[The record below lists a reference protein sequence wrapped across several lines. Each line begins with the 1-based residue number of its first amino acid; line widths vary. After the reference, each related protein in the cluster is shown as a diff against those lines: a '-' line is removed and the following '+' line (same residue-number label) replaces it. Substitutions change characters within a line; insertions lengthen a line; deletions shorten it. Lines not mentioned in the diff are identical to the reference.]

1 MSRKDSG
8 WSLLRSDL
16 ACHTA
21 NGDSISYRDTRLKM
35 AALAFSEKRYQFA
48 LNVYLEIAYRDL
60 DGRGQLVC
68 SSVYEPI
75 CEISKALHLDLSD
88 IKNVWDGGI
97 ATKLALPTDQG
108 EAWEEISGYLSI
120 LINQ

>member
-1 MSRKDSG
+1 MSRKGSI

-60 DGRGQLVC
+60 DGPTQLVC
-68 SSVYEPI
+68 SSIYGSI

-88 IKNVWDGGI
+88 IKNVWDRGI

-108 EAWEEISGYLSI
+108 EAWEEISGYLST

>member
-1 MSRKDSG
+1 MNRKDSG

-16 ACHTA
+16 ACHTV

-35 AALAFSEKRYQFA
+35 AGLAFSEKRYQFA

-68 SSVYEPI
+68 STVYEPI

-88 IKNVWDGGI
+88 IKNVWDGGV
-97 ATKLALPTDQG
+97 ASKLVLPTDQR
-108 EAWEEISGYLSI
+108 EAWDEISGYLRI